1 MEFRIL
7 GALEVRARDSGPL
20 AVGGR
25 LQQALLAVL
34 VAHVGRTVSVPRIV
48 DAVWDECP
56 PATADR
62 QVRNMVGLLRR
73 ALSPGPR
80 RPSPIRTD
88 GPGYLL
94 AADGVRVDAREF
106 TARVDAA
113 ARAGADGAP
122 LLREALDLW
131 RGPALDGLPGRA
143 LATIA
148 AGLEEQRMAALER
161 LFELELAAG
170 WHERIVPELIGLV
183 GATPLR
189 DGLVRHLLTALL
201 RSGRRAE
208 GLAAYRRYAADLA
221 RELGLDPSPELRCL
235 QQELLGSGAPN
246 PAPPREPAA
255 SRRPAASVQRPLPR
269 PAQLPWESPA
279 FVGREAQLRALGRHL
294 VGPGGP
300 GGRAPAPGA
309 IALVTGAPG
318 AGKSALALRWAHRTR
333 DRFPDG
339 QLFTDLHGWSST
351 GPQHPHAVLGSFLR
365 ALGVPAEDVPARLDE
380 TAALYRSTLAGRRVL
395 IVLDNALDAAQVRP
409 LLPGAG
415 GCAVLVTSRER
426 LTGLVVREGA
436 QRIELAEFS
445 PDEGR
450 ALVRR
455 VLGAERVEAR
465 EQAVARLLDACGH
478 LPLAVALAAARL
490 RDRPHHDLTDFAAE
504 LAGNR
509 LDVLS
514 ADGDDRSACLR
525 TAFSFSYHAL
535 DGPARRLLGLLA
547 TSPAVDLSA
556 PVAEVLGGLERGSG
570 ARVLRRLADVH
581 LLTEHRADTY
591 RFHDLLRLFAAEQG
605 TRQESRRSRRLC
617 LERWYAWCLHH
628 ACAATRTLVP
638 GRPHV
643 ALPPPPRDL
652 ETTAFADPAQ
662 ALRWCDEQ
670 RANLLATAAHAFE
683 HEDDDVAWK
692 LPSLLWP
699 YLHRTGPHAERLA
712 VSRTAVAAAR
722 RLDDP
727 LALGLSL
734 NDQGHAW
741 GSAGDL
747 PQARRHYEQALELV
761 RAAGDRAVEA
771 LVLASLGVSHFNC
784 ADYAG
789 AADHFER
796 ALRLLAA
803 DGPGAAR
810 WTVLLCETNLA
821 SSLLML
827 GRSEEA
833 QALAERLLAPEIRRL
848 GGVPECSLLNVV
860 GMARYAAGRPE
871 EALVH
876 LERSLAVGRTITG
889 YADQRANSLTALA
902 AAQQALGR
910 DADALRSWEE
920 ALAIYRELPAH
931 YRDAAVGL
939 LTSLGFTPPTPPTP
953 PSPEHAARRPG
964 PDLAAG
970 PGSANGDGTT
980 DPARP

>member
-1 MEFRIL
+1 M
-7 GALEVRARDSGPL
+7 
-20 AVGGR
+20 
-25 LQQALLAVL
+25 L
-34 VAHVGRTVSVPRIV
+34 VAHAGRTVSVPRLV
-48 DAVWDECP
+48 DAVWDESP

-73 ALSPGPR
+73 ALSPGPQQ
-80 RPSPIRTD
+80 PSPIRTD

-94 AADGVRVDAREF
+94 ATDKVRVDAQEF
-106 TARVDAA
+106 TARVDTA
-113 ARAGADGAP
+113 ARAGTDGAP

-143 LATIA
+143 LTTVA

-170 WHERIVPELIGLV
+170 RHDRIVPELIGLV
-183 GATPLR
+183 GASPLR

-208 GLAAYRRYAADLA
+208 GLAAYRRYAAHLA
-221 RELGLDPSPELRCL
+221 RELGLDPSSELRSL
-235 QQELLGSGAPN
+235 QQELLGPGAAH
-246 PAPPREPAA
+246 PAPPREGEVPRQSPAA
-255 SRRPAASVQRPLPR
+255 AQQPLPR

-279 FVGREAQLRALGRHL
+279 FVGREAQLRAIERQLLGPRGH
-294 VGPGGP
+294 G
-300 GGRAPAPGA
+300 APAAEASPAPAA
-309 IALVTGAPG
+309 IALITGAPG
-318 AGKSALALRWAHRTR
+318 AGKSALALRWAHRAR
-333 DRFPDG
+333 GHFPDG

-365 ALGVPAEDVPARLDE
+365 ALGVPAEDVPAQLDE
-380 TAALYRSTLAGRRVL
+380 TAALYRSMLAGRRVL

-409 LLPGAG
+409 LLPGTG
-415 GCAVLVTSRER
+415 GCAVLVTSRDR

-436 QRIELAEFS
+436 HRIELADFS
-445 PDEGR
+445 PAEGR

-525 TAFSFSYHAL
+525 TAFSFSYRAL
-535 DGPARRLLGLLA
+535 DEPARRLLGLLA

-556 PVAEVLGGLERGSG
+556 PVAEVLGGLDRGTG
-570 ARVLRRLADVH
+570 ARILRRLADVH
-581 LLTEHRADTY
+581 LLTEHSADGY

-605 TRQESRRSRRLC
+605 ARQESGRSRRLC
-617 LERWYAWCLHH
+617 LERWYAWCLHQ
-628 ACAATRTLVP
+628 ACAAARTLAS
-638 GRPHV
+638 GRPRV
-643 ALPPPPRDL
+643 ALPPPPRGLD
-652 ETTAFADPAQ
+652 TSVFTDPAQ

-683 HEDDDVAWK
+683 HEDNDVAWK
-692 LPSLLWP
+692 LPSLLWA

-712 VSRTAVAAAR
+712 VGRAAVAAAR
-722 RLDDP
+722 RLDDR
-727 LALGLSL
+727 LALGRSL
-734 NDQGHAW
+734 NDLGHAW
-741 GSAGDL
+741 GAAGDL
-747 PQARRHYEQALELV
+747 RQARQHYEQALELV

-771 LVLASLGVSHFNC
+771 LVLANLGASHFYC
-784 ADYAG
+784 ADYA
-789 AADHFER
+789 AAAEHYER

-803 DGPGAAR
+803 DSSSAAQ
-810 WTVLLCETNLA
+810 WTVLLCETSLA
-821 SSLLML
+821 NTHLLL
-827 GRSEEA
+827 GRTEEA
-833 QALAERLLAPEIRRL
+833 QALAERLLAPEIGLR
-848 GGVPECSLLNVV
+848 GGIPECSLLNVI
-860 GMARYAAGRPE
+860 GIARYAAGRPE

-876 LERSLAVGRTITG
+876 FERSLAVGRTIIG
-889 YADQRANSLTALA
+889 YVDQRANSLTARA

-910 DADALRSWEE
+910 SADARRSWEE
-920 ALAIYRELPAH
+920 ALAIYRDLPAH
-931 YRDAAVGL
+931 YRAVAVGL
-939 LTSLGFTPPTPPTP
+939 LTSLGFTPPTPP
-953 PSPEHAARRPG
+953 SPGHEHAAHRLV
-964 PDLAAG
+964 PDPAAG
-970 PGSANGDGTT
+970 EVVAGGVGRRGQDGA
-980 DPARP
+980 DVP